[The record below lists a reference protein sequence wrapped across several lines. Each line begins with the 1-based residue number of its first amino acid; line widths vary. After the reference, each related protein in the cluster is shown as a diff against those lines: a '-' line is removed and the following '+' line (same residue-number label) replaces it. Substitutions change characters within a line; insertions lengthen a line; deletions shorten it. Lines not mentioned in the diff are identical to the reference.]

1 MIKSEL
7 IQRVAEK
14 VDTCTAARRKGHPFC
29 FGGDAVILTTG
40 TPDPQV
46 YLSKISVLHRSE
58 ALGWEALSF
67 ST

>member
-14 VDTCTAARRKGHPFC
+14 VDTGHPCC